1 MHIQINEEK
10 LSPKFSMAMVI
21 PSAYHAFLIL
31 KCTSLVIGH
40 NTTETWTF
48 VRLLKVNRSNVKH
61 QLPCLS
67 FSISPMSSCAS
78 QVLTSLFTHYRLTL
92 FANVSF
98 LPLWDLKS
106 FKEIVCL
113 VSPVPDVNWSSI
125 NDVEWNRTIPSQT
138 VSSWGLPWWS
148 SG

>member
-1 MHIQINEEK
+1 MIYQLWRLGSKLKYKNQYLKTMILKKGKSAHTNKHFKEEK

-21 PSAYHAFLIL
+21 LSVYHAFLIL

-48 VRLLKVNRSNVKH
+48 VRLLKVNRSNIKH

-106 FKEIVCL
+106 FKEIVCF
-113 VSPVPDVNWSSI
+113 
-125 NDVEWNRTIPSQT
+125 PSA
-138 VSSWGLPWWS
+138 
-148 SG
+148 